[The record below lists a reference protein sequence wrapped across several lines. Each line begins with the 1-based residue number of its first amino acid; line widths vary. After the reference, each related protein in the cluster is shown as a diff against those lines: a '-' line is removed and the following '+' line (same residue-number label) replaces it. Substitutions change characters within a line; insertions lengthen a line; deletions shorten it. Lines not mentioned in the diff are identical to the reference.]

1 MSESA
6 PELPAPGTHGKGWE
20 KIPELGLGAEK
31 DERPLGGGGEPGS
44 WWSVSPAG
52 WWKKAPLWALVP
64 AICPRNSVFRAFK

>member
-31 DERPLGGGGEPGS
+31 DERPLGGGG
-44 WWSVSPAG
+44 AG
-52 WWKKAPLWALVP
+52 KLVE
-64 AICPRNSVFRAFK
+64 C